1 MGLLDSDI
9 TEEQRNAL
17 WNEFLN
23 RWPASKLPDMSLEQ
37 YTAVGSQETFTYWLE
52 SKTESLGSVWGG
64 SAFKFGVFR
73 RKDQKQKASAVG
85 RSYSRDYGWYSK
97 YGGRPEV
104 AFDTVRELICTIARA
119 AREGGLDVIE
129 EIDLGTAIKW
139 KIAFLYQDR
148 ADPLILPVFKKSHIR
163 AFLGHDSTSQSMSEL
178 QAEVSRRRSQ
188 ARLFEFAARVWKEGG
203 ERLKAGL
210 LTAEHAFEYLSERFD
225 VPKEPS
231 KKLAGFVTDAGKEL
245 VLERDRQP
253 VTLYLSEGNWQRA
266 GVKVIRGY
274 SADEPRNIN
283 IDSYAPTLGEG
294 NPAFRVEV
302 QSMEGLTSLC
312 DEYDGTSAPLMTGAK
327 GLVAAEIPLNQIL
340 YGPPGTG
347 KTYHAITEALR
358 ILDPNFLDR
367 HAGDR
372 SALKSRFDEL
382 VKQKRARLV
391 TFHQSFSYEDFVEG
405 IRATTNESNPSAV
418 TYPVERGVF
427 TEMCEAARLS
437 VTTDSSPVRTDAR
450 VWKLSIGRRSEQRLR
465 DECFRRGEARVGW
478 GYVGDLSNANRP
490 KRERDAFDAESGT
503 NQHSLM
509 TFAEDV
515 SIGDILLCLKSA
527 TSIAAVGV
535 VVGDYIFD
543 SSEEDLW
550 RGYFHKRAV
559 KWLATGLDVDIS
571 ELNGGSALTQKAI
584 YELRRISPADA
595 LSLAGELKS
604 GEGDVLPH
612 VLIIDEINRANV
624 SKVFGELITLIEP
637 SKRAGATE
645 ALEVILPYS
654 KKPFSVPGN
663 LYLIGTMNTADRS
676 LATLDIALRRRFDF
690 LEMSPDPETLSGILL
705 QSIDISKLL
714 RVMNQRIEVL
724 LDRDHAL
731 GHAYLLPLK
740 SDPSLARLACIFR
753 KQILP
758 LLQEYFFEDWERIRW
773 VLNDHRKQKDEH
785 KFIVPPQYRI
795 GELIGEG
802 AGIPTEARQWRI
814 NYSALEHP
822 ESFLGIIGL

>member
-1 MGLLDSDI
+1 
-9 TEEQRNAL
+9 
-17 WNEFLN
+17 
-23 RWPASKLPDMSLEQ
+23 
-37 YTAVGSQETFTYWLE
+37 
-52 SKTESLGSVWGG
+52 
-64 SAFKFGVFR
+64 
-73 RKDQKQKASAVG
+73 
-85 RSYSRDYGWYSK
+85 
-97 YGGRPEV
+97 
-104 AFDTVRELICTIARA
+104 
-119 AREGGLDVIE
+119 
-129 EIDLGTAIKW
+129 
-139 KIAFLYQDR
+139 
-148 ADPLILPVFKKSHIR
+148 
-163 AFLGHDSTSQSMSEL
+163 
-178 QAEVSRRRSQ
+178 
-188 ARLFEFAARVWKEGG
+188 
-203 ERLKAGL
+203 
-210 LTAEHAFEYLSERFD
+210 
-225 VPKEPS
+225 
-231 KKLAGFVTDAGKEL
+231 
-245 VLERDRQP
+245 
-253 VTLYLSEGNWQRA
+253 
-266 GVKVIRGY
+266 
-274 SADEPRNIN
+274 
-283 IDSYAPTLGEG
+283 
-294 NPAFRVEV
+294 
-302 QSMEGLTSLC
+302 
-312 DEYDGTSAPLMTGAK
+312 
-327 GLVAAEIPLNQIL
+327 
-340 YGPPGTG
+340 
-347 KTYHAITEALR
+347 
-358 ILDPNFLDR
+358 
-367 HAGDR
+367 
-372 SALKSRFDEL
+372 
-382 VKQKRARLV
+382 
-391 TFHQSFSYEDFVEG
+391 
-405 IRATTNESNPSAV
+405 
-418 TYPVERGVF
+418 
-427 TEMCEAARLS
+427 
-437 VTTDSSPVRTDAR
+437 
-450 VWKLSIGRRSEQRLR
+450 
-465 DECFRRGEARVGW
+465 
-478 GYVGDLSNANRP
+478 
-490 KRERDAFDAESGT
+490 
-503 NQHSLM
+503 M